1 MAIIEDEF
9 PLNIKPITIFE
20 SLLQQDNLTIELD
33 NDIAITYSGKK
44 DDDEINYKI
53 KNILIQSE
61 NDKNIDFSS
70 ILEQKELNKKKKEND
85 SNNENEDNFNNENDE
100 IDENNENDKNNKN
113 DENDEFKQSNIFSIK
128 YKDIYIGGI
137 SPNFQMREG
146 FGLNK
151 YDEDHSLYIGLWKNN
166 MKEGFG
172 FLKVNDDTY
181 YIGNFHQNQLE
192 GECILYLKSKNI
204 LYLGTFT
211 KGSFEEGVY
220 IDVNNDIFYRGKFI
234 NNKKNDD
241 FCTMIEM
248 NNRHIFVGK
257 VDNDNFK
264 EGYLCLY
271 KIEEKEVK
279 DENGDDATQIIL
291 GIEKIFYYYKN
302 KDNNNKFIY
311 KFENNFKEVLQQD
324 LNVIFA
330 LEFKTKGQVEKMFE
344 YFDYL
349 DILGEDADYNNLNKY
364 NEKNDESLFYIFINN
379 YNSYMIEYKEFIEKF
394 DINKIKKELDISQD
408 IQEQKDE
415 YE

>member
-70 ILEQKELNKKKKEND
+70 ILEQKELNNQKKEND

-192 GECILYLKSKNI
+192 GECILYLKSKKI
-204 LYLGTFT
+204 LYLGTFS

-271 KIEEKEVK
+271 KTEEKEVK

-324 LNVIFA
+324 LNDIFA
-330 LEFKTKGQVEKMFE
+330 LEFKTKGQAQKMFE

-364 NEKNDESLFYIFINN
+364 
-379 YNSYMIEYKEFIEKF
+379 
-394 DINKIKKELDISQD
+394 KIKLSKEIF
-408 IQEQKDE
+408 
-415 YE
+415 Y